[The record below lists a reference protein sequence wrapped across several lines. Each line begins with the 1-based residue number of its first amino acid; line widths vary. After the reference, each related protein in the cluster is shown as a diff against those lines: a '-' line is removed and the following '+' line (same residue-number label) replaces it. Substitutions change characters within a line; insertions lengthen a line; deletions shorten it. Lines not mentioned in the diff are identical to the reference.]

1 MSKLYVI
8 ISVDVED
15 ALPLKFIHK
24 GSVDQTKSMIYGKI
38 GNEYFGYPKIMD
50 ICNEFNI
57 KATFF
62 LDVFEYKRYGE
73 KTFENICQEMIKN
86 GHDVQLH
93 VHPNRGYDEKR
104 WRMEEY
110 SLEEQIKII
119 REGKEL
125 IKKWTGE
132 YPVAYRGGGYYSINK
147 DTITALKKNN
157 IPMDTT
163 MFYGNPDCK
172 LTFSKNRVVKKDGI
186 IEVPVT
192 IFKRNLK
199 TFAINLYSSYV
210 KTDISWATLDELKFF
225 VKKAKTNNIKVK
237 NVFMHSYSLMKFNKD
252 FSEFKPDYNNIN
264 KLKVFLKFI
273 SDDKSIK
280 VLTMKEFYRMY
291 KENPSLF
298 IGSDYVPEYVVNEK
312 VTSLIMKV
320 IKKFIYIS
328 LFHL

>member
-1 MSKLYVI
+1 MDKLYVI

-15 ALPLKFIHK
+15 ALPLKFIHENDVK
-24 GSVDQTKSMIYGKI
+24 ETKSMIYGKI
-38 GNEYFGYPKIMD
+38 DNEYFGYPKIID
-50 ICNEFNI
+50 ICNEFNV

-73 KTFENICQEMIKN
+73 KTFENICKEMIEK
-86 GHDVQLH
+86 GFDVQLH

-110 SLEEQIKII
+110 SLKEQIKII
-119 REGKEL
+119 SDGKEL

-132 YPVAYRGGGYYSINK
+132 YPVAYRGGSYYSINK
-147 DTITALKKNN
+147 DTITALKENN
-157 IPMDTT
+157 IPIDTT

-172 LTFSKNRVVKKDGI
+172 LTFSKNKVVDKYGI

-199 TFAINLYSSYV
+199 IFYINLLSRYI
-210 KTDISWATLDELKFF
+210 KTDISWASLDELKFF
-225 VKKAKTNNIKVK
+225 VREAKINNVKVM
-237 NVFMHSYSLMKFNKD
+237 NLFMHCYSLMKFNQN
-252 FSEFKPDYNNIN
+252 FSEFQPDYNNIN
-264 KLKVFLKFI
+264 KLKAFLKFI

-280 VLTMKEFYRMY
+280 ELRMKRFYKMY

-298 IGSDYVPEYVVNEK
+298 IGNDYVPEYAVNEK
-312 VTSLIMKV
+312 TTSLIRKI
-320 IKKFIYIS
+320 IKKF
-328 LFHL
+328 F

>member
-1 MSKLYVI
+1 MNKLYVI
-8 ISVDVED
+8 ISVDSED
-15 ALPLKFIHK
+15 ALPLTFVHK
-24 GSVDQTKSMIYGKI
+24 DSVEETKSMIYGKI
-38 GNEYFGYPKIMD
+38 GDEYFGYPKIMD
-50 ICNEFNI
+50 ICDDFYV
-57 KATFF
+57 KVTFF

-73 KTFENICQEMIKN
+73 KTFKNICHEMIKD

-104 WRMEEY
+104 RRMEEY

-119 REGKEL
+119 RDGKEL
-125 IKKWTGE
+125 IKRLTGK
-132 YPVAYRGGGYYSINK
+132 YPVAYRGGSYYSINE
-147 DTITALKKNN
+147 DTITALKKNGVP
-157 IPMDTT
+157 IDTT

-172 LTFSKNRVVKKDGI
+172 LTFSKNKVVEKYGI

-199 TFAINLYSSYV
+199 IFNINLHSRYI

-225 VKKAKTNNIKVK
+225 VREAKMNNIKVI
-237 NVFMHSYSLMKFNKD
+237 NLFMHCYSLMKFNKD
-252 FSEFKPDYNNIN
+252 FSEFQPDYNNIN

-280 VLTMKEFYRMY
+280 VLTMKRFYEIY

-312 VTSLIMKV
+312 VTSLIRKV
-320 IKKFIYIS
+320 IKKF
-328 LFHL
+328 F

>member
-1 MSKLYVI
+1 MYLI
-8 ISVDVED
+8 ITVDVED
-15 ALPLKFIHK
+15 AHNINSTLDI
-24 GSVDQTKSMIYGKI
+24 IYGKI
-38 GNEYFGYPKIMD
+38 NKKYFGFPQIIN
-50 ICNEFNI
+50 ICNSFDI

-62 LDVFEYKRYGE
+62 LDVFECKRYGE
-73 KTFENICQEMIKN
+73 KSFENICKEMIEK

-157 IPMDTT
+157 IPIDTT

-172 LTFSKNRVVKKDGI
+172 LTFSKNEVVEKYGI
-186 IEVPVT
+186 IEAPVT

-199 TFAINLYSSYV
+199 LFGININSRYI
-210 KTDISWATLDELKFF
+210 KTDINWATLDELKFF
-225 VKKAKTNNIKVK
+225 VREAKKNNIKVMYL
-237 NVFMHSYSLMKFNKD
+237 FMHSYSLMKFNND
-252 FSEFKPDYNNIN
+252 FSEFQPDYKNID
-264 KLKVFLKFI
+264 KLKAFLKFI
-273 SDDKSIK
+273 SNDKSIE
-280 VLTMKEFYRMY
+280 VLTMREFYKMY

-298 IGSDYVPEYVVNEK
+298 IGSDYVPEYVVNEN
-312 VTSLIMKV
+312 VTSLVKK
-320 IKKFIYIS
+320 IKRKFRRVNA
-328 LFHL
+328 